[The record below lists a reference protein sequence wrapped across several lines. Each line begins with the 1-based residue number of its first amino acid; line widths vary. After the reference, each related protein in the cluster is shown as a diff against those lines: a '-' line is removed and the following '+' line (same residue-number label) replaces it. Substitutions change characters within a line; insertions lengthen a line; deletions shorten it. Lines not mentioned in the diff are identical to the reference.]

1 MLSPK
6 GVSISTAD
14 IENRNE
20 VGLKEIRVTMEIGQL
35 LGHDFKRNEEED
47 FQNLLDL
54 ELQDQ
59 QGLQRNGDG
68 APVQD

>member
-6 GVSISTAD
+6 GVSVSTAV
-14 IENRNE
+14 IENCNK
-20 VGLKEIRVTMEIGQL
+20 VVLKEIRVTMEIGQL
-35 LGHDFKRNEEED
+35 LGHDFKGNEEEV
-47 FQNLLDL
+47 FQKLLDL

-59 QGLQRNGDG
+59 QGLQRNVDG